1 MRRELTKREL
11 DVLRLSGYSC
21 KEIAAKLCISLGT
34 AKDHLHN
41 IKKKLKVATKEQSLI
56 VALKYHLLG
65 IKEVDCGFW
74 DSNDIYIEDIQ
85 PVDLRKE

>member
-1 MRRELTKREL
+1 MKRELTKREL

-21 KEIAAKLCISLGT
+21 KDIAAKLCISLGT

-56 VALKYHLLG
+56 VALKYHMLG
-65 IKEVDCGFW
+65 IDDVDVNFW
-74 DSNDIYIEDIQ
+74 GNSGVYVEDIQ
-85 PVDLRKE
+85 PVDFSKE